1 MNKKLVAFRAIV
13 LLFIITAFTVSYK
26 LESEAECL
34 IMFFTFLFSLGYL
47 GAEVMIARDEAKS
60 NS

>member
-1 MNKKLVAFRAIV
+1 MNKLLVFRTTVITFIV
-13 LLFIITAFTVSYK
+13 FNFIISYK

-47 GAEVMIARDEAKS
+47 GAEMLTSRDEAENK
-60 NS
+60 